1 MPVAARLA
9 LAAAALA
16 EGAGLASETQTALS
30 EALSK
35 PSPVDAVV
43 GCFRALAP
51 AAPELSAGLKAALA
65 TACAT
70 LAENDFHGLAGDAAA
85 LAASL

>member
-1 MPVAARLA
+1 MIAAARSD

-16 EGAGLASETQTALS
+16 EGAGLVPEIQTALC
-30 EALSK
+30 EALCKS
-35 PSPVDAVV
+35 SPVDAVV

-51 AAPELSAGLKAALA
+51 VSGELGDGLKTALA
-65 TACAT
+65 AACAVI
-70 LAENDFHGLAGDAAA
+70 AENDFHALAGEAAA